1 MPRAILHTLI
11 TGCLALSA
19 QLTGVP
25 ANAGLLDDLLGR
37 GGGATAEAEF
47 LPAEQAFEVAVE
59 ATPGGLTARFHVA
72 PGYYLYRDRLRF
84 TFAEGSSATLGAPE
98 IPAGKTKE
106 DPEFGVIEAM
116 TGDFAVEV
124 PVSGDGRSP
133 MRVIVAYQGCAEAGL
148 CYPPAKRMFDLLPVA
163 GLATAPPASAP
174 GTTAPFATGASEGA
188 GTTGARSHAS
198 TTDAGEADLLARQLA
213 GATLTSTLLLFL
225 GLGLLL
231 ALTPCVFPMVPILSG
246 ILVGQGAGL
255 SARRGFMLSLAYVLS
270 MAGTYAI
277 AGVITASLGANVQ
290 AALQHP
296 AVLVSFA
303 GLFVLLSLS
312 MFGFYDLQVPSAL
325 QTRLSASG
333 GSRRGGIAGAAIMG
347 TLSALIVGPC
357 VAPPLVGALLY
368 IAATGDAFLGGAAL
382 FALGLGMGLPLLALG
397 ASAGHLLPRAGAWM
411 VAVKHA
417 FGILMLAMAWW
428 LLERLLP
435 GPVVLA
441 GWSVLLLGVAAQL
454 GALEGGRAGEVA
466 SARLWRGLGLASLV
480 YGVALMLGAAGGAD
494 DPLRPLA
501 GFTARGSLAT
511 AASQPETPF
520 RTVTTAAG
528 VDGELAAAAA
538 AGQPLLLDFYADWCI
553 ECKRMERTTFRDPA
567 VLAALAG
574 FRLLKVDVTAN
585 DEGQRALLARYALY
599 GPPAT
604 LFFDASG
611 REQRGLRLIGYAA
624 SADFLARLA
633 RLPAAE
639 GIAAGPAS
647 QP

>member
-11 TGCLALSA
+11 AGCLALTVA
-19 QLTGVP
+19 P
-25 ANAGLLDDLLGR
+25 ANANLLDDLLGR
-37 GGGATAEAEF
+37 GGAATAEAEF
-47 LPAEQAFEVAVE
+47 LPAEQAFEVEVE
-59 ATPGGLTARFHVA
+59 ATPGGLTAHFHVA

-84 TFAEGSSATLGAPE
+84 TFAEGGSATLGAPE

-116 TGDFAVEV
+116 TGDFTVDV

-148 CYPPAKRMFDLLPVA
+148 CYPPAKRMFDLLPMA
-163 GLATAPPASAP
+163 GLATAPLAGAP
-174 GTTAPFATGASEGA
+174 GTTAPLATGAAVGAEGA
-188 GTTGARSHAS
+188 AASAALSPAS
-198 TTDAGEADLLARQLA
+198 TTNAGEADLLARQLA

-303 GLFVLLSLS
+303 GLFVVLSLS

-325 QTRLSASG
+325 QTRLSAIG

-347 TLSALIVGPC
+347 SLSALIVGPC

-368 IAATGDAFLGGAAL
+368 IAATGDAFLGGSAL

-397 ASAGHLLPRAGAWM
+397 ASAGHLLPRAGVWM

-454 GALEGGRAGEVA
+454 GALEGGRAGEAA

-528 VDGELAAAAA
+528 VDDELAAAAA

-585 DEGQRALLARYALY
+585 DEGQRALLARFALY

-633 RLPAAE
+633 RLPAPE

-647 QP
+647 EP